1 MIAVMSSLP
10 QFLYTTAQCQELDH
24 IAIAE
29 AGLDGGVLMQRAG
42 AAAFH
47 CLRRQWPRAKHIVV
61 MCGRGNNGGDGYVLA
76 QLCCQA
82 GMTAHV
88 IRLDEPKT
96 QDARLACD
104 QAVAFGVSMSGM
116 EEPFFDQAD
125 VVVDAIFGTGLLRAV
140 TGEWRAVIE
149 WTNTLGK
156 PVLSLDVPS
165 GLNADT
171 GERLGVAIKAQMTVS
186 FIGLKRGMFTGVASE
201 YCGRVMFSDLEV
213 PAWVFDRVPTQVRR
227 MVAHTLRVSNPQRR
241 RYAHKGDAGHVV
253 VVGGDLGMPGAVQM
267 TGMAAYRS
275 GAGQVTVATRAHHS
289 PQISAACPELMVHG
303 VEEGK
308 VFEAIMQRGRVLAVG
323 PGLGRG
329 DWGQR
334 LWDMAMDSD
343 QTKVVDADGLYH
355 LAKNSMRQEDW
366 VLTPH
371 PKEAARL
378 LGCHTH
384 EVQSN
389 RFAAVREIANRY
401 GGVCVL
407 KGAGSLVASS
417 SEVIALCDRGNPGMA
432 TAGMGDV
439 LTGVIAALIAQG
451 VSLRH
456 AAELGVYLHAQAA
469 DIAAQDR
476 GEIGLMA
483 TDLLPGLR
491 TLVNSHPT

>member
-1 MIAVMSSLP
+1 MSSLP

-24 IAIAE
+24 IAMTE

-125 VVVDAIFGTGLLRAV
+125 VVVDAIFGTGLLREV

-171 GERLGVAIKAQMTVS
+171 GECLGVAIKAQMTVS

-213 PAWVFDRVPTQVRR
+213 AAWVFDRVPTQVRR

-439 LTGVIAALIAQG
+439 LTGVIAALIVQG
-451 VSLRH
+451 VSLRQ

-491 TLVNSHPT
+491 TLVNSRPT